1 MAFDL
6 ATVDTIL
13 REVYRPALM
22 ERMFTENTI
31 LLRMLDKGGYE
42 VTGRVHD
49 SVLLFPRRQPVV
61 IFEVDDV
68 QV

>member
-1 MAFDL
+1 MAVNML
-6 ATVDTIL
+6 TVEDVL
-13 REVYRPALM
+13 KDFYQPAWREV
-22 ERMFTENTI
+22 FSNSI

-49 SVLLFPRRQPVV
+49 SVLLSPRRKPVV